1 MKKLKKNKILI
12 LTIIGFIIISFV
24 NTILIAKRPDIAY
37 IKENYGSIFL
47 ITFDIFSIVAS
58 IFIQIFLHELGHSLA
73 AIFSG
78 YDFIFFRLGSF
89 AFVKKNGKLKIAKF
103 EIPGTGGQA
112 LFAPKGKAYE
122 NFPYKLYMYA
132 GIISNLFFSILAF
145 IIMYFNK
152 NYFLDQFSYFFAS
165 VGIYIFLTNGLKI
178 DAEISNDA
186 MQVKLLERH
195 EEYRIFT
202 KYNLKIARLLVDG
215 KEIKD
220 MDQDE
225 IDFILS
231 CDNQFAEIGILKGD
245 YYSQNLDLDKAKEE
259 YEKALD
265 KEILSDRLQKQA
277 LINEIIY
284 LSIIKKDQA
293 NYEKY
298 VSKEFEF
305 FLDNFLL
312 KLVNGYY
319 TKYAKLLL
327 IDKDQKAAE
336 KLKTQYIRFRK
347 NYIFESE
354 IRLADKKIQIVDQ
367 LAKEVIQWKIQ

>member
-1 MKKLKKNKILI
+1 MKKLKENKILL

-24 NTILIAKRPDIAY
+24 NTILIAKRTDIVY
-37 IKENYGSIFL
+37 IKENYGSVFL

-58 IFIQIFLHELGHSLA
+58 IFIQIFLHEIGHSIA
-73 AIFSG
+73 AIFLG
-78 YDFIFFRLGSF
+78 YDFTFFRLGSI
-89 AFVKKNGKLKIAKF
+89 ALVKKNGKLKIAKF

-112 LFAPKGKAYE
+112 LFAPKGKSYE
-122 NFPYKLYMYA
+122 NFPYKSYMYA

-165 VGIYIFLTNGLKI
+165 VGIYIFLTNGLRI
-178 DAEISNDA
+178 DADILNDA
-186 MQVKLLERH
+186 MQVKLLDKY

-225 IDFILS
+225 VDFILS
-231 CDNQFAEIGILKGD
+231 CDNQFAEMGILKGD

-265 KEILSDRLQKQA
+265 KEVLSGKLQKQA

-284 LSIIKKDQA
+284 LSLIKKDQA

-298 VSKEFEF
+298 FTKEFEF

-336 KLKTQYIRFRK
+336 ELKTQYIRFRK

-354 IRLADKKIQIVDQ
+354 IRLADKKIQLVDQ
-367 LAKEVIQWKIQ
+367 LAKEEIQWKVQ

>member
-1 MKKLKKNKILI
+1 MKKLKENKILL

-37 IKENYGSIFL
+37 IKENYGTVFL

-78 YDFIFFRLGSF
+78 YDFTFFRLGSF
-89 AFVKKNGKLKIAKF
+89 ALVKKNGKLKIAKF

-122 NFPYKLYMYA
+122 NFPYKIYMYA

-186 MQVKLLERH
+186 MQVKLLDKY
-195 EEYRIFT
+195 EEYRIFI

-225 IDFILS
+225 VDFILS
-231 CDNQFAEIGILKGD
+231 CDNQFAEMGILKGD

-265 KEILSDRLQKQA
+265 KEILSDTLQKQA
-277 LINEIIY
+277 LVNEIIY
-284 LSIIKKDQA
+284 LSLIKKDQA

-298 VSKEFEF
+298 FSKEFEF

-336 KLKTQYIRFRK
+336 ELKTQYIRFRK

-354 IRLADKKIQIVDQ
+354 IRLADKKIQLVDQ
-367 LAKEVIQWKIQ
+367 LAKEGIQWKVQ

>member
-1 MKKLKKNKILI
+1 MKKLKRNKILL
-12 LTIIGFIIISFV
+12 LTIIGFIIVSFV
-24 NTILIAKRPDIAY
+24 NTILIAKRSDIVY
-37 IKENYGSIFL
+37 IKENYGTVFL
-47 ITFDIFSIVAS
+47 ITFDIFSLIAS

-73 AIFSG
+73 AIFLG
-78 YDFIFFRLGSF
+78 YDFTFFRLGSF
-89 AFVKKNGKLKIAKF
+89 ALVKKNGKLKIAKF

-122 NFPYKLYMYA
+122 NFSYKSYMYA

-145 IIMYFNK
+145 LIMYFNK

-165 VGIYIFLTNGLKI
+165 IGIYIFLTNGLKI
-178 DAEISNDA
+178 DADILNDA
-186 MQVKLLERH
+186 MQVKLLDKY
-195 EEYRIFT
+195 EEHRIFT

-215 KEIKD
+215 KEIQD

-225 IDFILS
+225 VDFILS
-231 CDNQFAEIGILKGD
+231 CDNQFAEMGILKGD

-265 KEILSDRLQKQA
+265 KKVLSGKLQKQA

-284 LSIIKKDQA
+284 LSLIKKDQA

-298 VSKEFEF
+298 FTKEFEF
-305 FLDNFLL
+305 FLDNFLM
-312 KLVNGYY
+312 KLINGYY

-354 IRLADKKIQIVDQ
+354 IRLADEKIQIVDQ
-367 LAKEVIQWKIQ
+367 LAKEVVQWKEE

>member
-1 MKKLKKNKILI
+1 
-12 LTIIGFIIISFV
+12 
-24 NTILIAKRPDIAY
+24 
-37 IKENYGSIFL
+37 
-47 ITFDIFSIVAS
+47 
-58 IFIQIFLHELGHSLA
+58 
-73 AIFSG
+73 
-78 YDFIFFRLGSF
+78 
-89 AFVKKNGKLKIAKF
+89 
-103 EIPGTGGQA
+103 
-112 LFAPKGKAYE
+112 
-122 NFPYKLYMYA
+122 
-132 GIISNLFFSILAF
+132 
-145 IIMYFNK
+145 MYFNK

-178 DAEISNDA
+178 DADILNDA
-186 MQVKLLERH
+186 MQVKLLEKY

-225 IDFILS
+225 VDFILA
-231 CDNQFAEIGILKGD
+231 CDNQFAEMGILKGD

-265 KEILSDRLQKQA
+265 KEVLSGRLQKQA

-284 LSIIKKDQA
+284 LSLIKKDQE

-298 VSKEFEF
+298 FTKEFEF
-305 FLDNFLL
+305 FLDNFLM

-354 IRLADKKIQIVDQ
+354 IRLADKKIQLVDQ
-367 LAKEVIQWKIQ
+367 LAKEGIQ

>member
-1 MKKLKKNKILI
+1 MKKLKRNKILL
-12 LTIIGFIIISFV
+12 LTIIGFIIVSFV

-37 IKENYGSIFL
+37 IKENYGTVFL

-58 IFIQIFLHELGHSLA
+58 IFIQIFLHELGHSLV
-73 AIFSG
+73 AIFLG
-78 YDFIFFRLGSF
+78 YDFTFFRLGSF
-89 AFVKKNGKLKIAKF
+89 ALVKKNGKLKIAKF

-122 NFPYKLYMYA
+122 NFSYKLYMYA

-145 IIMYFNK
+145 LIMYFNK

-165 VGIYIFLTNGLKI
+165 IGIYIFLTNGLKI
-178 DAEISNDA
+178 DADILNDA
-186 MQVKLLERH
+186 MQVKLLDKY

-215 KEIKD
+215 KEIQD

-225 IDFILS
+225 VDFILS
-231 CDNQFAEIGILKGD
+231 CDNQFAEMGILKGD

-265 KEILSDRLQKQA
+265 KKVLSGKLQKQA

-284 LSIIKKDQA
+284 LSLIKKDQA

-298 VSKEFEF
+298 FTKEFEF
-305 FLDNFLL
+305 FLDNFLM
-312 KLVNGYY
+312 KLINGYY

-354 IRLADKKIQIVDQ
+354 IRLADEKIQIVDQ
-367 LAKEVIQWKIQ
+367 LAKEVVQWKEE

>member
-1 MKKLKKNKILI
+1 MKKLKENKILL

-37 IKENYGSIFL
+37 IKENYGSVFL

-78 YDFIFFRLGSF
+78 YDFTFFRLGSF
-89 AFVKKNGKLKIAKF
+89 ALVKKNGKLKIAKF

-122 NFPYKLYMYA
+122 NFPYKIYMYA

-178 DAEISNDA
+178 DANILNDA
-186 MQVKLLERH
+186 MQVKLLDKY

-225 IDFILS
+225 VDFILS
-231 CDNQFAEIGILKGD
+231 CDNQFAEMGILKGD

-265 KEILSDRLQKQA
+265 KEVLSGKLQKQA

-284 LSIIKKDQA
+284 LSLIKKDQV

-298 VSKEFEF
+298 FTKEFEF
-305 FLDNFLL
+305 FLDNFLM

-354 IRLADKKIQIVDQ
+354 IRLADKKIQLVDQ
-367 LAKEVIQWKIQ
+367 LAKEGIQWKVQ

>member
-1 MKKLKKNKILI
+1 MKKLKENKILI
-12 LTIIGFIIISFV
+12 LTILGFIIISFV
-24 NTILIAKRPDIAY
+24 NTILIAKRTDLVY

-122 NFPYKLYMYA
+122 NFSYKLYMYA
-132 GIISNLFFSILAF
+132 GIIINLFFSILAF

-178 DAEISNDA
+178 DAEISNDV
-186 MQVKLLERH
+186 MQVKLLDKY
-195 EEYRIFT
+195 EEYRIFI

-225 IDFILS
+225 VDFILS

-298 VSKEFEF
+298 FSKEFEF

-327 IDKDQKAAE
+327 IDKDEKAAE

-354 IRLADKKIQIVDQ
+354 IRLADKKIQLVDQ
-367 LAKEVIQWKIQ
+367 LAKEGIQWKVQ